1 MLVYYIYNAFPPFL
15 AVRQS
20 TWNWRRM
27 TSFVSLLPRKRSS
40 VPVRFHRL
48 NCSSVVAVVAEIVET
63 TIFLLAREVEN
74 KIYKGGI
81 VLISECYL
89 SKMSSHV
96 ILSYP
101 PCDNTTSYSYN
112 ARRGQLPR
120 TRIGIV
126 RRTRARHAACAE
138 GLHFSAF
145 HYIVS
150 PKNGLCIRYCMLLN
164 ICVIFFL

>member
-15 AVRQS
+15 AARQS
-20 TWNWRRM
+20 TRNWRGM

-48 NCSSVVAVVAEIVET
+48 NCSSVVAIVAEIVET
-63 TIFLLAREVEN
+63 TIFLLPREVEN

-81 VLISECYL
+81 VWISECYL

-101 PCDNTTSYSYN
+101 PWDGS
-112 ARRGQLPR
+112 RRSRRPAWSISSRDACHDICHRSSGR
-120 TRIGIV
+120 AEV
-126 RRTRARHAACAE
+126 RHDDVTRATRVLE
-138 GLHFSAF
+138 
-145 HYIVS
+145 
-150 PKNGLCIRYCMLLN
+150 NGPFPANAILLPVGAKVR
-164 ICVIFFL
+164 VI

>member
-15 AVRQS
+15 AARQS
-20 TWNWRRM
+20 TRNWRRM

-48 NCSSVVAVVAEIVET
+48 NCSYVVAIVVEIVET

-81 VLISECYL
+81 VWISECYL

-101 PCDNTTSYSYN
+101 PLVWYTVCLASSSCV
-112 ARRGQLPR
+112 RGMLHDVQFSLRNMTLFVMNIIINRIPR
-120 TRIGIV
+120 G
-126 RRTRARHAACAE
+126 
-138 GLHFSAF
+138 
-145 HYIVS
+145 
-150 PKNGLCIRYCMLLN
+150 
-164 ICVIFFL
+164 